1 MAGTFTAG
9 LHAVSGRTLQSSSQ
23 RRLAQAAQLR
33 FRQSGCDGIQFAVTA
48 RPSMRMD
55 DTTAHGT
62 VVIRN
67 LNNVSIPLAQ
77 VTVQVNR
84 ARGAAAVPVSVHMQH
99 LHVYR

>member
-1 MAGTFTAG
+1 
-9 LHAVSGRTLQSSSQ
+9 
-23 RRLAQAAQLR
+23 
-33 FRQSGCDGIQFAVTA
+33 
-48 RPSMRMD
+48 MRMD